1 MPRAT
6 YTQANFNAG
15 EWSPLLYG
23 RTDLPKRRNAVGPT
37 LNYVATLQGP
47 QTRRPGTAYV
57 AAAADNTNVRL
68 QRFEFSTTQ
77 AYILEF
83 TPGKI
88 RFYTNGGQLLSG
100 GSPYT
105 VTTPY
110 AAGDLPGLNFTQS
123 ADVLY
128 IVHPNYPPATLS
140 RLGATSWTLANLAF
154 IDGPYLPRNV
164 STTTFALSDSTT
176 GATGVTLTAS
186 SVTGI
191 NGGAGFQAS
200 TDVGRS
206 VRVNN
211 TSTVAGVAMWVYAV
225 ITAVTDTTHATVTIL
240 GIPV

>member
-1 MPRAT
+1 MPKAT
-6 YTQANFNAG
+6 YIQSSFNAG

-23 RTDLPKRRNAVGPT
+23 RTDLPKRRNAAGPS

-77 AYILEF
+77 AYVLEF

-100 GSPYT
+100 GAPYT

-110 AAGDLPGLNFTQS
+110 AAGDLPGLGFTQS

-128 IVHPNYPPATLS
+128 IVHPNYPPKTLS
-140 RLGATSWTLANLAF
+140 RLGATNWTLADMSF

-164 STTTFALSDSTT
+164 TATKLSLSDSTP
-176 GATGVTLTAS
+176 GATGVTMTATAT
-186 SVTGI
+186 TGI
-191 NGGAGFQAS
+191 NNGAGFQAS
-200 TDVGRS
+200 TDIGRAF
-206 VRVNN
+206 RVNDVST
-211 TSTVAGVAMWVYAV
+211 TSGVPTWVYGV
-225 ITAVTDTTHATVTIL
+225 ITGVTDSTHATVSLL
-240 GIPV
+240 GLNA

>member
-1 MPRAT
+1 MPKAT
-6 YTQANFNAG
+6 YIQSSFNAG

-23 RTDLPKRRNAVGPT
+23 RTDLPKRRNAAGPS

-77 AYILEF
+77 AYVLEF

-100 GSPYT
+100 GTPYT

-110 AAGDLPGLNFTQS
+110 TAGDLPGLGFTQS

-128 IVHPNYPPATLS
+128 IVHPNYPPKTLS
-140 RLGATSWTLANLAF
+140 RLGATNWTLADMSF

-164 STTTFALSDSTT
+164 TATKLSLSDSTP
-176 GATGVTLTAS
+176 GATGVVMTATS
-186 SVTGI
+186 TTGI
-191 NGGAGFQAS
+191 NNGAGFQAS
-200 TDVGRS
+200 TDIGRLF
-206 VRVNN
+206 RVNDLST
-211 TSTVAGVAMWVYAV
+211 TSGVPMWVYGV
-225 ITAVTDTTHATVTIL
+225 ITGVTDSTHAVVSL
-240 GIPV
+240 RGLNA